1 LRQAIGTL
9 TPKKQTNDREKVQ
22 ERLMRLCREY
32 DAQKRPLE
40 EFIRAVGHGIR
51 FHCD

>member
-9 TPKKQTNDREKVQ
+9 TPKKQTNETKKVQ